1 MQRDPGAPKVA
12 LNLTGGGARA
22 AYQVGVL
29 QAICELVPQN
39 SENPF
44 PIVCGT
50 SAGAVNAAVLAAHA
64 MDFGAGVRR
73 LVHVW
78 ENLYSDQVYRSDSKS
93 VRATGARWLKAL
105 MPGGVRT
112 QRPVSLLDNAPLAEL
127 LGRTIPFQQIGE
139 CIACGVLDAV
149 GITAS
154 GYTSGLPVT
163 FFEGAPMIEPWVRA
177 RRLGVSTRIGVAH
190 LMASSA
196 IPFIFPAV
204 QIGQEFFGD
213 GAMRQ
218 VAPMTPALHLGAHR
232 ILVISAGR
240 LARVTPR
247 QGDGHPSIAQ
257 IAGHAINSIFLDN
270 VEADLERVELINKI
284 VGLVPDEK
292 LVQSGIGLR
301 RVEVVLI
308 SPSGDIEGIAVRHA
322 DDLPRSV
329 RVLFGGAERMRR
341 SGAILLSYLLFQ
353 KAYCRELI
361 ALGYQDAMAHKG
373 DLISILGS

>member
-1 MQRDPGAPKVA
+1 MQRDPGAPKLA

-29 QAICELVPQN
+29 KAICELVPQN
-39 SENPF
+39 CKNPF
-44 PIVCGT
+44 SIVCGT
-50 SAGAVNAAVLAAHA
+50 SAGAINAAVLAAYA
-64 MDFGAGVRR
+64 MDFCEGAGR
-73 LVHVW
+73 LAHVW
-78 ENLYSDQVYRSDSKS
+78 ENLFSDQVYRSDSKS
-93 VRATGARWLKAL
+93 VREIGARWLKAL
-105 MPGGVRT
+105 MPGGIRT
-112 QRPVSLLDNAPLAEL
+112 QRPISLLDNAPLAEF
-127 LGRTIPFQQIGE
+127 LGRAIPFEQISE
-139 CIACGVLDAV
+139 CIACGALDAV

-163 FFEGAPMIEPWVRA
+163 FFEGAPTIETWVRA
-177 RRLGVSTRIGVAH
+177 RRLGIFARIGVPH

-196 IPFIFPAV
+196 IPFIFPAI

-218 VAPMTPALHLGAHR
+218 AAPMTPALHLGAHR
-232 ILVISAGR
+232 ILVISVGR
-240 LARVTPR
+240 MTRMTPR

-284 VGLVPDEK
+284 IGLVPAEK
-292 LVQSGIGLR
+292 LMQSGIGLR

-308 SPSGDIEGIAVRHA
+308 SPSSDIEGIALRHA
-322 DDLPRSV
+322 DELPRSM
-329 RVLFGGAERMRR
+329 RFLFGGSERMKQ

-361 ALGYQDAMAHKG
+361 ELGYKDGMARRE
-373 DLISILGS
+373 DLISVLGA